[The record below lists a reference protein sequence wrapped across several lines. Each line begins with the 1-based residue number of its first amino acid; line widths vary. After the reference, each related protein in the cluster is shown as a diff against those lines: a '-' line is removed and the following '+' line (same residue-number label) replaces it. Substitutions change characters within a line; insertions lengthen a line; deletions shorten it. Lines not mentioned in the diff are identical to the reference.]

1 MEIRNLY
8 LFPMVYFTMSSVD
21 YITLHGT
28 VGMLMKTEL
37 EIKCKEI

>member
-1 MEIRNLY
+1 MY
-8 LFPMVYFTMSSVD
+8 LFAIVYFTTSSVT

-37 EIKCKEI
+37 EMK